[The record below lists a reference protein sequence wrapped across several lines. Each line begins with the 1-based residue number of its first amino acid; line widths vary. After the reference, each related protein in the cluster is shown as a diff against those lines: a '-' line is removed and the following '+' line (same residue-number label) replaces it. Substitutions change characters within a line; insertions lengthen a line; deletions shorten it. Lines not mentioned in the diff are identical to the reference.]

1 MADLTSNQD
10 LRKNGFIYET
20 VEASSEAMADIPTNR
35 TLLAADLTDRP
46 ATRPE
51 MTYELETIDDVFE
64 NFQPSV
70 KLSFTDAEGGTVNEE
85 LHFAN
90 LGDFGKDAITEQ
102 SAFLRELEA
111 MKSDYATFST
121 RLQNNKVLQRV
132 LSDPDKKRHYLTTL
146 RSLLQDLENN
156 D

>member
-35 TLLAADLTDRP
+35 TLLAADLTDAP

-51 MTYELETIDDVFE
+51 MTYELETVDDVFE
-64 NFQPSV
+64 HFRPSV
-70 KLSFTDAEGGTVNEE
+70 KMDFADAEGATVSEE
-85 LHFAN
+85 LHFGN
-90 LGDFGKDAITEQ
+90 VGDFSKAALTEQ
-102 SAFLRELEA
+102 SAFLRGLEA
-111 MKSDYATFST
+111 QKSDYATFSK

-132 LSDPDKKRHYLTTL
+132 LGDPEKKAHYITAL